1 MSDIQVKE
9 NEIKPPLMLDALI
22 PIIVLVILLASAI
35 FLYGADGTPDS
46 KLILL
51 PIIGTSSNMSMSL
64 ALSRYACGTPNRS
77 MPDMPSRLV
86 KGLLPR

>member
-1 MSDIQVKE
+1 MVEE
-9 NEIKPPLMLDALI
+9 NNKSIRPPSYLDALI
-22 PIIVLVILLASAI
+22 PIITLIILLASAV
-35 FLYGADGTPDS
+35 FLYGAYGTPDS

-64 ALSRYACGTPNRS
+64 ALSLYACGTPNRS